1 MKRRR
6 AIFLLCLT
14 LLTASCGIMKPR
26 NAVVITD
33 HEEMMAILQEHFP
46 DLYVLH
52 DRSASKSMPS
62 TSTTTAKAVPT
73 TNSPSATCPR
83 TSTER

>member
-1 MKRRR
+1 MKRRG
-6 AIFLLCLT
+6 AILLLGLM

-52 DRSASKSMPS
+52 EQERIEVDAIYLYNDRKGRPNYKLSLRYMPPH
-62 TSTTTAKAVPT
+62 AH
-73 TNSPSATCPR
+73 
-83 TSTER
+83 